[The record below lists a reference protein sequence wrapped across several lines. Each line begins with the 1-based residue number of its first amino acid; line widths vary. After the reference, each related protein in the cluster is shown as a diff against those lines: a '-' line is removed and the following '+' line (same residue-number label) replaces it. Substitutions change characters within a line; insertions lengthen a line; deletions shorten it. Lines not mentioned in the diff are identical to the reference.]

1 VSLPDSTASVS
12 LSEQATWG
20 FCMHGP
26 APGLE
31 LIVAV
36 VGLMSRLPSWTCHC
50 PRKRALAAAGAAVEL
65 LAPEDIPGL
74 GFGGPPVVQE
84 APPDVGFEHHA
95 ATTATIT
102 VATMATIAADLPP
115 RCNNVPDFRTDA
127 IMG

>member
-1 VSLPDSTASVS
+1 VTVSVSSVSFPDSTASVS
-12 LSEQATWG
+12 LSEQATCG

-36 VGLMSRLPSWTCHC
+36 VGVMSRLPSWTCHC
-50 PRKRALAAAGAAVEL
+50 PRKRALAVAGAAFEL

-74 GFGGPPVVQE
+74 GFGGPP
-84 APPDVGFEHHA
+84 DVGLGHHA
-95 ATTATIT
+95 ATIATIT
-102 VATMATIAADLPP
+102 AATMATIAAELPP
-115 RCNNVPDFRTDA
+115 RCNNVPDVRTDA

>member
-1 VSLPDSTASVS
+1 
-12 LSEQATWG
+12 
-20 FCMHGP
+20 MHGP

-36 VGLMSRLPSWTCHC
+36 VGVMSRLPSWTCHC
-50 PRKRALAAAGAAVEL
+50 PRKRALAVAEGAVEL
-65 LAPEDIPGL
+65 LGLEDIPGL

-84 APPDVGFEHHA
+84 APPPDIGFEHHA
-95 ATTATIT
+95 PTSATIA

-115 RCNNVPDFRTDA
+115 RCNNVFDFRTDA